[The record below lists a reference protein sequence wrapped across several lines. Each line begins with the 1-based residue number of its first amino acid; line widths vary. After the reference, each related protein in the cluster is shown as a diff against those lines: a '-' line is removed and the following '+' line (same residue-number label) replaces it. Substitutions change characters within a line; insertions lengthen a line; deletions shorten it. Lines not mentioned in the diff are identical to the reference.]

1 MGPKNNESIDQKT
14 KYEDASSPEMESET
28 KTKPNPKPIFEQW
41 GRNIFGNILQKFV
54 AVKKRHLGD
63 SCWKNFQFGP
73 KPAAA
78 KKVVWPVFFDRV
90 GLEAGWLTLGKDHH
104 QQK

>member
-1 MGPKNNESIDQKT
+1 MGPKNNEAIDQKI

-54 AVKKRHLGD
+54 AEKNATWETVAEKTSSLGQNLLPPKK
-63 SCWKNFQFGP
+63 
-73 KPAAA
+73 
-78 KKVVWPVFFDRV
+78 
-90 GLEAGWLTLGKDHH
+90 
-104 QQK
+104 